1 MTFDELQRTW
11 QSQESGFRLSIDS
24 EMLHREIKRNKAHF
38 ERIVFW
44 RDVREVGVAILLF
57 VFFMYHG
64 LKSSIW
70 PLVLLA
76 LSVGCVAMFM
86 TVDRIIQKRQR
97 PRLTKSL
104 TSCIES
110 CLAQVNHQVWLLKNV
125 LWWYL
130 LPPGIGIGIFIAY
143 VAWKIRNTGR
153 MPLVFVLA
161 YALFCIFL
169 YWGIYLLNQ
178 WAVRKQLIPRKR
190 ELEQL
195 LDSLRSSKM

>member
-11 QSQESGFRLSIDS
+11 QTKETGFKLTIGSD
-24 EMLHREIKRNKAHF
+24 MLLREVKRNKRSF
-38 ERIVFW
+38 EVTIFW
-44 RDVREVGVAILLF
+44 RDLREVGVAIVMF
-57 VFFMYHG
+57 VFFLYHG
-64 LKSSIW
+64 LESNHW
-70 PLVLLA
+70 PLLLLA
-76 LSVGCVAMFM
+76 VLVGFVAVFM
-86 TVDRIIQKRQR
+86 IVDRIIQKRRR
-97 PRLTKSL
+97 PQFAESL
-104 TSCIES
+104 LSCIENS
-110 CLAQVNHQVWLLKNV
+110 LAQVSHQIWLLKNV

-143 VAWKIRNTGR
+143 VAWKIRNTGG

-178 WAVRKQLIPRKR
+178 WAVRKHLIPRKQ

-195 LDSLRSSKM
+195 FNSLGNASP